1 MQPDLAWPRIHN
13 WSTSSYHGA
22 ESGKGVTINR
32 SMTHNIMYRVTRLM
46 LEDMV
51 LYVVQTF
58 DSYLL

>member
-1 MQPDLAWPRIHN
+1 
-13 WSTSSYHGA
+13 
-22 ESGKGVTINR
+22 
-32 SMTHNIMYRVTRLM
+32 MTHNIMYRVTRLM